1 MKRILIIGCPGSGK
15 STFARSLHRITNIPL
30 VHLDLLFWNPDRTT
44 VDREIFRKR
53 LFSEMEKERWIIDGN
68 YGATMEARIRACDT
82 VFFLDYPT
90 EICLEGIRARCG
102 KPREDIP
109 WVERENEVDED
120 FASFV
125 KNYAVENRP
134 KVLALLETYS
144 SKKIFT
150 FHSRREAALYLEKL
164 SRESNFSEE

>member
-1 MKRILIIGCPGSGK
+1 MKKVIVIGCPGSGK
-15 STFARSLHRITNIPL
+15 STFSKALAAQTGLPL
-30 VHLDLLFWNPDRTT
+30 YHLDMLFWKPDGTT
-44 VDREIFRKR
+44 VERSVFRAKLR
-53 LFSEMEKERWIIDGN
+53 DILALDTWIIDGN
-68 YGATMEARIRACDT
+68 YASTMEERMAACDT

-150 FHSRREAALYLEKL
+150 LHSRREAALYLEKL